1 MTESSMQYPGNSNTR
16 CRFIVGR
23 NLDGCWVVCDR
34 QRLVGGLFAD
44 RESAIH
50 FAVSESEHE
59 AGAVWCAE
67 DGDCLI
73 ADPWT
78 DLSVH
83 VTPFDDSS
91 HRQGRYRR
99 SA

>member
-1 MTESSMQYPGNSNTR
+1 MGNSIKYPDNSNTC

-50 FAVSESEHE
+50 FAAAESEHE
-59 AGAVWCAE
+59 TGAVWCAQDE
-67 DGDCLI
+67 DCLI

-78 DLSVH
+78 DLSAQ
-83 VTPFDDSS
+83 TAPFNNPS
-91 HRQGRYRR
+91 HKQNRYRR